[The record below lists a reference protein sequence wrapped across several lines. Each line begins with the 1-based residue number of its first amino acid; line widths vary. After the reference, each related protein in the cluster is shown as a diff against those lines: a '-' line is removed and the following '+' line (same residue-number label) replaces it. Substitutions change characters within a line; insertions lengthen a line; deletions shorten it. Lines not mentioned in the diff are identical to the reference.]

1 MKIVTAKK
9 LLRANDELARANRAR
24 FADHGVYVVNVLG
37 SPGCG
42 KTTLLEALLRRLAG
56 RLRPAVI
63 EGDLASSLD
72 AERIE
77 RLGLPVVQIN
87 TQGACHLDA
96 AMVAEAA
103 DGLPLETIDLLAI
116 ENVGNLVCPASFDL
130 GEQLR
135 IVLLS
140 ISEGDDKVA
149 KYPTIFHKADALVIT
164 KFDLVDQSDFRVERV
179 EADLTHLNPK
189 ARIHKVSARSGQGL
203 DELVEWLVARRG
215 Q

>member
-179 EADLTHLNPK
+179 EADLPHLNPK